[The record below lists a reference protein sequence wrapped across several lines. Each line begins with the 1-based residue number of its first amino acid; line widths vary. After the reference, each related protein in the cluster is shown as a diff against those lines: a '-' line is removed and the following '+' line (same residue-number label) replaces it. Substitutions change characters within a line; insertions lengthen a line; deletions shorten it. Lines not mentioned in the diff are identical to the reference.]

1 MMTNLFRLILLIG
14 VLLYLLLIIILMRK
28 GRMSLKYSLI
38 WFFSGVVLL
47 ICAVFPQVI
56 RFFTRLIGVYSDVN
70 AVFFV
75 GVCFLL
81 LIILSLTSIVSG
93 QSERIRTLV
102 QTQALLEKR
111 VRDLEIKI
119 DGDLQSSDS
128 TNHYDEG

>member
-1 MMTNLFRLILLIG
+1 MMTDLFRIILLTG
-14 VLLYLLLIIILMRK
+14 VLLYLLLIVILMRK

-47 ICAVFPQVI
+47 LCAIFPQAI
-56 RFFTRLIGVYSDVN
+56 RFFTRLIGVYSEVN

-93 QSERIRTLV
+93 QTERIRILV
-102 QTQALLEKR
+102 QTQAILEKR
-111 VRDLEIKI
+111 VRDLEEKVACISGEEDTK
-119 DGDLQSSDS
+119 
-128 TNHYDEG
+128 NDE